1 VTGYDPQ
8 HRARRAR
15 LLHQRRTQ
23 AASEARQPRDWFG
36 YARVGARTAVV
47 VPRPG
52 QDQVVIAIVGDD
64 GARASTVVSRATL
77 AQDGIMPG
85 LLAQL
90 DATQA
95 EVRARK
101 EAG

>member
-1 VTGYDPQ
+1 VTGYGPE
-8 HRARRAR
+8 HRAERAR
-15 LLHQRRTQ
+15 QT
-23 AASEARQPRDWFG
+23 RDWFG
-36 YARVGARTAVV
+36 TAVV

-52 QDQVVIAIVGDD
+52 PGQVVIAITGED
-64 GARASTVVSRATL
+64 GARAATVVSRATL
-77 AQDGIMPG
+77 AEDGIMPG